1 MPNLIQKQNHQES
14 CSFYG
19 EKCAC
24 SGSVKL
30 KALERAFCPAPHHMH
45 LASSATGWELT
56 NSLHGLILQTCTP
69 AKRGLLMETLCLHS
83 PERAARE
90 EPAPRAALGTWLAPS
105 EPSAWHRPEGSSSTA
120 SHRAWPRVRD
130 LTCSEGH
137 PLATLEATLTCFLT
151 TQVSKSL
158 LETKWLQAAL
168 NRLQRLPRSFT
179 KSSLPSHS
187 SLCYQS

>member
-1 MPNLIQKQNHQES
+1 MYRAGPCSIVHTVGANQKDALCLSPHANLPQLFTTPPSPHTYSAFSTLKEMPNLIQKQNHQES

-30 KALERAFCPAPHHMH
+30 KALERAFCPAPHHVH

-90 EPAPRAALGTWLAPS
+90 EPAPRAALGTWLASS
-105 EPSAWHRPEGSSSTA
+105 EPSAWHRREGSSSTA
-120 SHRAWPRVRD
+120 S
-130 LTCSEGH
+130 
-137 PLATLEATLTCFLT
+137 LA
-151 TQVSKSL
+151 KSVG
-158 LETKWLQAAL
+158 
-168 NRLQRLPRSFT
+168 
-179 KSSLPSHS
+179 SHM
-187 SLCYQS
+187 L